1 MEVQVV
7 PLLELYR
14 PEPGWRAVVI
24 DVLRF
29 TTCVAAAVA
38 AGCEAL
44 VPCETPEEA
53 RERRQG
59 RGLLAGE
66 RGSVPLPGFDLGNSP
81 FEFVPEAVAGRT
93 IYVTTTNGTRAV
105 RTVGEGLL
113 AALVNRRAVV
123 ERLGAG
129 GASVRIVCSGNSGAL
144 SAEDWIAAG
153 AILAGLRDAG
163 RAVQADDAARL
174 AEASFRHAEGD
185 LPAALA
191 GTDHGRSLVG
201 LGLQPD
207 VAFCARLDLWDVAPA
222 FRDGVIT
229 P

>member
-1 MEVQVV
+1 MDVQVV

-14 PEPGWRAVVI
+14 PEPDWRAVVI

-44 VPCETPEEA
+44 VPCDTPEEA
-53 RERRQG
+53 RERSAG
-59 RGLLAGE
+59 TGLLAGE
-66 RGSVPLPGFDLGNSP
+66 RQSAPIAGFDLGNSP
-81 FEFVPEAVAGRT
+81 EEFVPEVVAGRT

-105 RTVGEGLL
+105 RSVGEGLI

-123 ERLGAG
+123 RRLASEREPV
-129 GASVRIVCSGNSGAL
+129 SIVCSGNSGSL

-153 AILAGLRDAG
+153 ALVAGLREEG
-163 RAVQADDAARL
+163 TPVRADDAARL
-174 AEASFRHAEGD
+174 AEAAFLQASAD
-185 LPAALA
+185 LAGALA
-191 GTDHGRSLVG
+191 ETDHGRSLLRVG
-201 LGLQPD
+201 LEPD
-207 VAFCARLDLWDVAPA
+207 VAFCAQLDLWDVAPT
-222 FRDGVIT
+222 FRDGRIT

>member
-1 MEVQVV
+1 MDVRVI

-14 PEPGWRAVVI
+14 PEPDRRAVVI

-44 VPCETPEEA
+44 VPCDTPEEA
-53 RERRQG
+53 RERSAG
-59 RGLLAGE
+59 TGLLAGE
-66 RGSVPLPGFDLGNSP
+66 RQSAPIAGFDLGNSP
-81 FEFVPEAVAGRT
+81 TEFAPEVVAGRT
-93 IYVTTTNGTRAV
+93 IFVTTTNGTRAV
-105 RTVGEGLL
+105 RAVGEGLT

-123 ERLGAG
+123 QRLAAEREAVSL
-129 GASVRIVCSGNSGAL
+129 VCSGNSGSF

-153 AILAGLRDAG
+153 AIVAGLREEGAPV
-163 RAVQADDAARL
+163 RADDAARL
-174 AEASFRHAEGD
+174 AEAAFLEASAD
-185 LPAALA
+185 LAAALA
-191 GTDHGRSLVG
+191 ATDHGRSLVRVG
-201 LGLQPD
+201 LEPD

-222 FRDGVIT
+222 FRDGAIT